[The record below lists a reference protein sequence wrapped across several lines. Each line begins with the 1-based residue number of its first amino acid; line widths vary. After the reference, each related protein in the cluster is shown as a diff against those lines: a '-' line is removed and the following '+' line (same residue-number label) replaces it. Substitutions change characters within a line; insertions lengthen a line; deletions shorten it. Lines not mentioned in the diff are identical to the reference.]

1 MGFINQLITGG
12 HNLVPISGLEDVPVP
27 CWRVM
32 KCRKTAASAEIW
44 GSFIHSAIIKWY
56 GSRDRSS
63 AVMGPQRKA
72 TTRGQPVKLIK
83 DLQRFESLTVYVWCI
98 SDLLGIYQYNS
109 IYAFHVFLVALLEL
123 VLLNPLRSWS
133 EWAHW
138 IMKTLSGEVNQL
150 AYLHLLDKS
159 SCADDVNVCQRQC
172 SGKIP
177 FLCDKRSPLG
187 LPCPFF
193 CQSQWLG
200 ESGELHHKSTGWCFG
215 TWLVFSHILGII
227 TQID

>member
-27 CWRVM
+27 CWRVI

-72 TTRGQPVKLIK
+72 TKRGQPVKLIK

-109 IYAFHVFLVALLEL
+109 IYLFHVFLVALLEL
-123 VLLNPLRSWS
+123 VLFESPEIMIRMGSLNHENT
-133 EWAHW
+133 EWGSKSAC
-138 IMKTLSGEVNQL
+138 ISSFAGQF
-150 AYLHLLDKS
+150 LL
-159 SCADDVNVCQRQC
+159 CRWCQRM
-172 SGKIP
+172 
-177 FLCDKRSPLG
+177 
-187 LPCPFF
+187 
-193 CQSQWLG
+193 
-200 ESGELHHKSTGWCFG
+200 ST
-215 TWLVFSHILGII
+215 SM
-227 TQID
+227 